1 MKYAHIEENTNKL
14 LGWYDDKIHKNIPS
28 PNIEIS
34 EEVWQNAVDNNH
46 NKIND
51 DGTTENYDFRTDE
64 EKLLQQ
70 EVELKQAKEKA
81 KANITVTTANGNT
94 FDGNSEARLNMQNSI
109 AASEITSIT
118 ETRWKLTDNSIVT
131 VNVTEIKEAL
141 ALSIM
146 ECGRIVMATSIEE
159 L

>member
-109 AASEITSIT
+109 AASEIDRKS
-118 ETRWKLTDNSIVT
+118 V
-131 VNVTEIKEAL
+131 V
-141 ALSIM
+141 
-146 ECGRIVMATSIEE
+146 
-159 L
+159 